1 LSVAAEP
8 GVKTMNKREFIASA
22 LAWSGLGT
30 LYAANPV
37 GAPQPGDIDATLS
50 RGIAGRKIP
59 AVTATVARSGRI
71 LHRCAFGTRDAQSGV
86 SVATD
91 SIFAIASMTKAITS
105 AAALQLVE
113 REKLSLT
120 EPASRHLPEL
130 ASIRVLEGFDGSGKP
145 KLRAPKTPITL
156 RHLLTH
162 TSGFCYDTWSEEML
176 KWEASGGQTVSLS
189 SVAPHVPLMF
199 DPGARWQYGYS
210 VDWVGKLVEAA
221 SGLTLEEYFQRNI
234 MHPLSMADTTFV
246 FPEGKFDRLVTGYVR
261 QEDGSLK
268 PDPRA
273 LPPNPVAFNG
283 GGGLYS
289 TTDDYVKFMQ
299 MILRRGT
306 GADGRQIL
314 RPETVALMT
323 RNQIG
328 QLTAGRLKSQRPGVS
343 RDVDLHPGASD
354 RWGLGFLI
362 NEVAYPGGRS
372 AGSLAWAG
380 IFNTFYW
387 IDPTRDLCAV
397 IMMQYLPFV
406 DPQAVAL
413 LGDFERAVYAT
424 FARAT

>member
-1 LSVAAEP
+1 
-8 GVKTMNKREFIASA
+8 MNKREFIASA

-30 LYAANPV
+30 LHAANPV
-37 GAPQPGDIDATLS
+37 GAPQTGDIDATLS
-50 RGIAGRKIP
+50 EGIAHRKIP
-59 AVTATVARSGRI
+59 AVTAMVARKGKI

-86 SVATD
+86 AVTTD

-113 REKLSLT
+113 RDKLSLT

-130 ASIRVLEGFDGSGKP
+130 GSVQVLERFDDSGKP

-162 TSGFCYDTWSEEML
+162 TSGFCYDAWSAEMV
-176 KWEASGGQTVSLS
+176 KWEAAAGQSTSVA
-189 SVAPHVPLMF
+189 SVAPDVPLMF

-234 MHPLSMADTTFV
+234 LRPLSMVDTTFI
-246 FPEGKFDRLVTGYVR
+246 FPEGKFDRLVSGYGR
-261 QEDGSLK
+261 QEDGTLK

-273 LPPNPVAFNG
+273 LPPRPVAFNG

-306 GADGRQIL
+306 GADGQQIL
-314 RPETVALMT
+314 RPETVAQMT

-328 QLTAGRLKSQRPGVS
+328 QLTAGRLKSQRPALSG
-343 RDVDLHPGASD
+343 DVDLHPGASD

-372 AGSLAWAG
+372 ANSLAWAG
-380 IFNTFYW
+380 VFNTFYW
-387 IDPTRDLCAV
+387 IDPRQDLCAV

-413 LGDFERAVYAT
+413 LGDFEHAVYAT
-424 FARAT
+424 FSKAT